1 MVEPLIAWIGKKV
14 VDTTADRLVAA
25 GDRKV
30 RRHDLSVEGAEPT
43 SDLDL
48 IVDYTL
54 PYCRGAKAPV
64 VVTLYRVEGSA
75 THLIVRMVLRETAH
89 LRLKRGTYDITATVL
104 ELSPVRDQATQHAV
118 GRERVWLG
126 HNRTKKV
133 RIRPVP
139 VLVQAP
145 KPPGRKPSGAKP
157 VMPKPARKASAAPQ
171 HTPPDLPPGGR
182 RIGQPSGTPRA
193 LDLTT
198 CCSCGAPAL
207 YFGICQNHLYI
218 FMTTMR
224 LKFPPAKAS
233 D

>member
-1 MVEPLIAWIGKKV
+1 MVEPVIAWIGKKV
-14 VDTTADRLVAA
+14 VDSTADRLVAA
-25 GDRKV
+25 GDRKT
-30 RRHDLSVEGAEPT
+30 RRHDLSVDGAEPT
-43 SDLDL
+43 SDLDI

-54 PYCRGAKAPV
+54 PYWRGAKAPV
-64 VVTLYRVEGSA
+64 EVILRRIEGSA
-75 THLIVRMVLRETAH
+75 VNLIVRMVLKETAR

-145 KPPGRKPSGAKP
+145 KP
-157 VMPKPARKASAAPQ
+157 ARKTSAAPQ
-171 HTPPDLPPGGR
+171 HTLPDLPPGGR
-182 RIGQPSGTPRA
+182 RIGQPSGKPRA

-207 YFGICQNHLYI
+207 YFGLCQNHLYI
-218 FMTTMR
+218 VMTAMR